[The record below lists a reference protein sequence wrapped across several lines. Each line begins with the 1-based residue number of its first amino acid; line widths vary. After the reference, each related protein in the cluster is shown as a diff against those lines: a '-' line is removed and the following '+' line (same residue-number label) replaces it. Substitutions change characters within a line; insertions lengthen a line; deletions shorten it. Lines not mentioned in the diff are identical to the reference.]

1 MEILSFLANLIPT
14 LGFPIVCVIA
24 MGIFIYKIFRRISE
38 QNDNMMKSMQAR
50 CAEREEKLLA
60 EIKENREINAAAVE
74 TIAKYVDRLDDIQT
88 DVSEI
93 KIDIIK
99 LNERLKQ

>member
-14 LGFPIVCVIA
+14 VGFPVVCVIA
-24 MGIFIYKIFRRISE
+24 MGIFIYRIYKHLNE
-38 QNDNMMKSMQAR
+38 QNESMMKSMQTR

-60 EIKENREINAAAVE
+60 EIKENREINATAIE

-93 KIDIIK
+93 KIDIIR
-99 LNERLKQ
+99 LNERLK